1 VPLVRVE
8 DHEQAVSSNGTTRP
22 VGDRRSESVTRTV
35 STTLAIPVMRCGL
48 TPSVMSAFCSQEQLE
63 RSPPSVKR
71 SNVNSSASE
80 TPAKR
85 AEQRN
90 RGSPV
95 DPEHS
100 PANYPG
106 FQPAC
111 ILRLTRQALIAHA
124 VAAVTGLPAEIMSTL
139 FTPFVTTKSH
149 GLGIGLTI
157 ARRIVEAHDGT
168 IDAHENLN
176 GGATFTVTLPRSA
189 APKLLRGRLGA
200 TDPP

>member
-8 DHEQAVSSNGTTRP
+8 DHEQAVS
-22 VGDRRSESVTRTV
+22 V
-35 STTLAIPVMRCGL
+35 
-48 TPSVMSAFCSQEQLE
+48 E
-63 RSPPSVKR
+63 RDYQ
-71 SNVNSSASE
+71 AS
-80 TPAKR
+80 
-85 AEQRN
+85 
-90 RGSPV
+90 RGSPERVRDANGV
-95 DPEHS
+95 DNTGHTADALLPNAFGDERVLFPGATGTVTAIREALERKLERVRDAGETSRAAKSRLTGRSRTDS

-189 APKLLRGRLGA
+189 APKLL
-200 TDPP
+200 